1 MVLMAPVIPGLNDH
15 EAMSLVKTVAECGA
29 LAVGH
34 SLVRLNGDVAT
45 IFEDWIRKTM
55 PDRADRVLNRI
66 RDTHG
71 GNLHEYRTSVRMR
84 GEGNIAEIIHAQFRV
99 AKEKYMKDRKM
110 PALNLDLHE
119 RYKSA
124 QLSLF

>member
-1 MVLMAPVIPGLNDH
+1 MMAPIIPGLNGH
-15 EAMSLVKTVAECGA
+15 EVLPLVKTVAECGA
-29 LAVGH
+29 LGVGH
-34 SLVRLNGDVAT
+34 TLVRLNGDVAA

-71 GNLHEYRTSVRMR
+71 GTLHEYRTSMRMR

-99 AKEKYMKDRKM
+99 AKEKYLKDRTM
-110 PALNLDLHE
+110 PAYNLDLHA
-119 RYKSA
+119 KHKTA